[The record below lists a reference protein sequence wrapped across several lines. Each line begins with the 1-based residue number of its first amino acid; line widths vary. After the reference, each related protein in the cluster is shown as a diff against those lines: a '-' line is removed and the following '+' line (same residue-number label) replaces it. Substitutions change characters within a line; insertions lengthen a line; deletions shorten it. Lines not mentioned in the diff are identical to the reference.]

1 MSALPPKADIG
12 RTFPE
17 VRLVLKAEVAA
28 YARSSFLTAKFAH
41 HIFVT
46 KQPRGSHGAALTRV

>member
-1 MSALPPKADIG
+1 VEEPSTAS
-12 RTFPE
+12 
-17 VRLVLKAEVAA
+17 KAEVAA

-46 KQPRGSHGAALTRV
+46 KQPRGSHVERAALTRV